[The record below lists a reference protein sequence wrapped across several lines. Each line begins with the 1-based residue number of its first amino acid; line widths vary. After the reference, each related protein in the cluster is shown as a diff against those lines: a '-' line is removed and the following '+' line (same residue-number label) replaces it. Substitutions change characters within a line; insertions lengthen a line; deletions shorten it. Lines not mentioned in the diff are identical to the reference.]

1 VHPFDPARE
10 RPHEPSALARV
21 DLNFKSKMK
30 SLDPVPLAT
39 RLRVNLISSKKP
51 RLSHLSQH
59 SAPSRQ
65 LSAPHAE
72 WSVVEVAIGGA
83 GLNN

>member
-1 VHPFDPARE
+1 VHPFDPVRE
-10 RPHEPSALARV
+10 RPREPSALARV

-30 SLDPVPLAT
+30 SVDPVPLAS

-59 SAPSRQ
+59 SAPSGTTT
-65 LSAPHAE
+65 PHAE